1 MHYHFQRD
9 IKYLTTSFTR
19 QTHNK
24 PDTPIQ
30 PLFPSQ
36 KMRTQQ
42 QGCSIHPKYNGDP
55 WGCREFSGNHQKELL
70 QYSKTRNLK
79 AKFNQKSSSQKITKT
94 LKFPIRKK
102 NINKN
107 NDKLA
112 KTMPNLYKH
121 PENKSSYPLVN

>member
-1 MHYHFQRD
+1 M
-9 IKYLTTSFTR
+9 LS
-19 QTHNK
+19 
-24 PDTPIQ
+24 
-30 PLFPSQ
+30 
-36 KMRTQQ
+36 Q

-55 WGCREFSGNHQKELL
+55 WGCREFSGKHQKELL

-79 AKFNQKSSSQKITKT
+79 AKFNQKSSSPKER
-94 LKFPIRKK
+94 LSNFRSGK

-121 PENKSSYPLVN
+121 PEKIQLPYVTLCYPLVN